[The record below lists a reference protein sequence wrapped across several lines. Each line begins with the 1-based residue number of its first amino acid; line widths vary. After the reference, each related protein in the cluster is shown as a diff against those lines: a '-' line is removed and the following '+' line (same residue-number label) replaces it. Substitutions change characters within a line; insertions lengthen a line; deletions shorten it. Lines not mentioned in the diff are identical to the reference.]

1 MTMDG
6 IGPYLAPSAIIG
18 IGAWG
23 SAVARGVEDA
33 LRDRSPT
40 IAGACPVLAISDLQP
55 DLIRA
60 HIRAARL
67 AEMIKALEREGLLKQ
82 DPQVAPVTPVY
93 LVCSLADDPEL
104 KLLAQVADVVEQSA
118 AELKARV
125 ARAAL
130 VDLGVGRP
138 LPGALPACPLYVI
151 EAVTAKGL
159 VLDAAEYQAAAV
171 EALVAAVQPGA
182 GSMLVGPGVK
192 GVGTLGVAWL
202 AWSPAALRAS
212 AARRLAHT
220 ALLRAAEA
228 TTANPG
234 HARQSEV
241 WAAQAPDER
250 GAVLLAGLP
259 FRAGLHSQVEP
270 LDDLCGPPSSTAAT
284 EARRLRRCAAVA
296 DRRLH
301 RWEQRLEENA
311 WRRAGQEGEVLE
323 RSVQAALA
331 AGPDGV
337 ARVRTLAAELM
348 KACARRQASPGDTW
362 PAPRIAPVLD
372 ELRKAESL
380 PDMHTAAVALG
391 VCWLV
396 FSLIWWLAGGTWPFW
411 LGVAAA
417 FAGGGA
423 AYGLWWRP
431 RRIRQAQ
438 QLLRTAL
445 NRRAAALMQQT
456 YAQALERL
464 DQALEER
471 CDAVL
476 RDLER
481 MVGHLR
487 EQAREETGAGTGGG
501 ALSFPLAGE
510 ANGEANGEAIAR
522 DWLPQASD
530 VAAYLA
536 REGCFRHWRHPAML
550 LQQAATLTER
560 FLAGRVTLD
569 PAGLAARA
577 FGDRLG
583 ERLQEGVQGLFDWAQ
598 PLLARPF
605 ALPEGRRWLLW
616 PEGLPC
622 PLVDP
627 DVAVVPF
634 ARSCAAVVTVI
645 QGIPEGIQA
654 RAERTTG

>member
-40 IAGACPVLAISDLQP
+40 IAGACPVLAVSDLQP

-93 LVCSLADDPEL
+93 LVASLADDPEL

-241 WAAQAPDER
+241 WAAQAPDQR

-270 LDDLCGPPSSTAAT
+270 HDDLCGPAAIATAAA
-284 EARRLRRCAAVA
+284 EGRRLRRCAAVA

-323 RSVQAALA
+323 CSVQVALA

-348 KACARRQASPGDTW
+348 KACARRQASPGDAW
-362 PAPRIAPVLD
+362 PAPRIAPFMDDLS
-372 ELRKAESL
+372 KAESL
-380 PDMHTAAVALG
+380 PDAGAVATGLG
-391 VCWLV
+391 LCWLL
-396 FSLIWWLAGGTWPFW
+396 FSLVWWLARGTWPFW
-411 LGVAAA
+411 LCVGAALA
-417 FAGGGA
+417 AGGAG
-423 AYGLWWRP
+423 YGLWWRP

-438 QLLRTAL
+438 QLLRGAL
-445 NRRAAALMQQT
+445 NRRAAALMQQA

-481 MVGHLR
+481 MVAHLR
-487 EQAREETGAGTGGG
+487 SQAREEAGAGAGGG
-501 ALSFPLAGE
+501 ALSFPLVGE
-510 ANGEANGEAIAR
+510 ANGESIAR
-522 DWLPQASD
+522 DWLPQAAD
-530 VAAYLA
+530 VAAHLA
-536 REGCFRHWRHPAML
+536 REGCFRHWRHPVML
-550 LQQAATLTER
+550 LQHATTLTER

-577 FGDRLG
+577 YGDRLG

-598 PLLARPF
+598 PLLARPI

-622 PLVDP
+622 PLVDS

-645 QGIPEGIQA
+645 QGIPEGVQA
-654 RAERTTG
+654 RAVRTTG